1 MLFTLFVSGVLMLYI
16 TFIIISEPT
25 GNIFNLLLEDPICKI
40 LVFVTQEF
48 KVKVSVCGYHFYKP
62 RQIFEKHF

>member
-48 KVKVSVCGYHFYKP
+48 KVKVSVCGYHFYKH